1 MAAEIHVS
9 DRDLLRRT
17 REGDAEAFGHF
28 YRQRRGMV
36 LAYLRLRVPNAEL
49 AADLMCETFTQAL
62 VAVHDHQREL
72 PVIPIAWLLTI
83 TRNELID
90 SVRRGRVADTTRRR
104 LAMEPLELSDR
115 DIDAIED
122 AAADAAAVAELET
135 VLPADQFQALSARV
149 LDGRDYEDIASE
161 LECSPSVVRKRVS
174 RAVAALRS
182 SREENR

>member
-1 MAAEIHVS
+1 MAAEVHVS

-17 REGDAEAFGHF
+17 REGDTEAFGHF

-36 LAYLRLRVPNAEL
+36 LVYLRLRVPSADL

-83 TRNELID
+83 ARNELID

-104 LAMEPLELSDR
+104 LAMQPLELSDR

-122 AAADAAAVAELET
+122 AAADADTVAELAA
-135 VLPADQFQALSARV
+135 VLPADQFQAFHARV
-149 LDGRDYEDIASE
+149 LDGRDYDDIASE
-161 LECSPSVVRKRVS
+161 LACSPSVVRKRVS

-182 SREENR
+182 SREEIQ